1 MPNID
6 GYKYGYDENELAQA
20 RELGYDIEE
29 YDRAAEWTEREAQ
42 HCYSSLA
49 HVTYLRG

>member
-1 MPNID
+1 MD
-6 GYKYGYDENELAQA
+6 KYDENELAQA
-20 RELGYDIEE
+20 KELEYSIEW
-29 YDRAAEWTEREAQ
+29 YDRAAEWTEREAS